1 MKYDEIVQ
9 QFQHGVFGSLTTIR
23 SLKDDNK
30 IWFLGAEIKEL
41 LGFVNLTQVMKDARL
56 KPEESFK
63 FKKLSNPK
71 FFTEVTT
78 QSVVGYGKYSSSITF
93 ISESGLY
100 KLILRSNKPAAQ
112 KFADWVTSDVL
123 PTLRKGVEDHLVMKQ
138 ASVEISK
145 HLDEQHQREESKSVN
160 YRNMTEGGR
169 GKTVKYN
176 IKNCVDH
183 DDLGR
188 TPSQVKKWAEE
199 EGLPSSKR
207 TSAKEVFRNTNK
219 PVACSMSFHD
229 NLISKGIEYDKA
241 LSVSNGVGK
250 ELFKQLLE
258 IGFEPKELRQQ

>member
-41 LGFVNLTQVMKDARL
+41 LGHSNISKAIQDANLN
-56 KPEESFK
+56 
-63 FKKLSNPK
+63 SN
-71 FFTEVTT
+71 E
-78 QSVVGYGKYSSSITF
+78 TF
-93 ISESGLY
+93 ILTKQKNVVFWNEFANNQQLSAKVRKVTLVSESGLY
-100 KLILRSNKPAAQ
+100 KLILRSNKSAAQ
-112 KFADWVTSDVL
+112 KFADWVTRDVL

-145 HLDEQHQREESKSVN
+145 HLDEQHQREESKLIN
-160 YRNMTEGGR
+160 HKNMIEGGR